1 MASRKVAIAV
11 GAGYAASSLLARANF
26 THSKPHEIY
35 FGVNAAGIAA
45 LALLKSHGF
54 LASAF
59 RVSFVLRALALVAF
73 AAMKRSDLND
83 FDAMTRWDGIATAV
97 GVSLVVSALF
107 GALLP
112 GSRVRWAYQLAFL
125 LAIVPLIAVLP
136 KLFGLAR
143 VHRPTLVRAAS
154 LSKLSTD
161 TPRGG
166 PGDVYDAETDTSAL
180 FVEDVDVMPG
190 TRTLFVAF
198 NGTRSKATMASD
210 TNLGSKN
217 IGSWLKKKTGGA
229 EPRVHAGFGLAFGAV
244 RGLVLQRVQDFA
256 AGSAGQKRR
265 VVFVGHSLGGGVATI
280 AGLVTADAMS
290 TDLPV
295 EVYTFGSPAA
305 GDGTFVGLF
314 DRAVSNSVRVVEPL
328 DPIPRGSV
336 TQFAHVRGFYPV
348 STARRDN
355 VSQHRI
361 DTYISAIAGGA
372 ANTALGFLIPT
383 VIAFAAIVP
392 VVGADVWLHRRSL
405 ASVQRS
411 LAKNVSAV
419 VVGG

>member
-1 MASRKVAIAV
+1 MVVSSRKVAIAV

-45 LALLKSHGF
+45 LALLKSHG
-54 LASAF
+54 LLVSAV
-59 RVSFVLRALALVAF
+59 RVSFVLRALSLVAF

-136 KLFGLAR
+136 KLFGLPR
-143 VHRPTLVRAAS
+143 VHRPTLVRAAA

-161 TPRGG
+161 TPR
-166 PGDVYDAETDTSAL
+166 GDVYDAETDTSAL

-198 NGTRSKATMASD
+198 NGTRGKATMASD

-217 IGSWLKKKTGGA
+217 IGSWLKKGGGAA
-229 EPRVHAGFGLAFGAV
+229 EPRVHAGFGVAFGAV
-244 RGLVLQRVQDFA
+244 RDRVLQRVRDFA
-256 AGSAGQKRR
+256 AGSASAGQKRR
-265 VVFVGHSLGGGVATI
+265 VVFAGHSLGGGVATV

-383 VIAFAAIVP
+383 AIAFAAIVP

-405 ASVQRS
+405 ATARRS
-411 LAKNVSAV
+411 LAKNVAA